1 MVKFILIKSPDEWA
15 NTKQA
20 CRDELVV
27 YLFFSPIYI
36 YIYFFFV
43 CVCVAKMLKK
53 DLKLKKKHF
62 GKAMKMA
69 KVYVKQIHRKPFD
82 YVS

>member
-1 MVKFILIKSPDEWA
+1 MITWGVHCQGLS
-15 NTKQA
+15 
-20 CRDELVV
+20 LS
-27 YLFFSPIYI
+27 LSLSLYI
-36 YIYFFFV
+36 YIYFFV

-69 KVYVKQIHRKPFD
+69 KVYV
-82 YVS
+82 